1 MDVTLKTLVEKLD
14 GLLTPD
20 KLDSALRSWQAELV
34 RGVRFRSPATKA
46 TITGATWSVAS
57 DGSPTDKATLG
68 PERGLAWS
76 VLSVAVS
83 GPPILA
89 ADAFSVWRNLQ
100 SPSNLVV
107 KNVTGLLL
115 QPGTVVL
122 TPDEYL
128 TMGGA
133 ATGPVGEAWV
143 SLSIVEAP
151 VELIWRLLG

>member
-20 KLDSALRSWQAELV
+20 KLRHELRSWQAELV

-46 TITGATWSVAS
+46 TVTGATWSVAS

-83 GPPILA
+83 GPPIVA
-89 ADAFSVWRNLQ
+89 ADVFTVWRNLQ
-100 SPSNLVV
+100 SPTNLFA
-107 KNVTGLLL
+107 KNVTGLVL
-115 QPGTVVL
+115 QPGTLVL

-128 TMGGA
+128 TLAGA
-133 ATGPVGEAWV
+133 ATGVAGEAWV